1 MIFQSSMCTVQ
12 VTWHVGE
19 IGDRLAWQTWH
30 QPPEIFGITT
40 FWRLQLSILD
50 MGDGDHDDLFSPPW
64 YVASSPNQQYL
75 DKSVNYEAGSFWDR
89 SFKVIFTIAT
99 WYGKSYVERSQQN
112 WTGYTTIM
120 IMLMWKR
127 HMPEMK
133 VDDINCKDT
142 SNEAYECFWPVLSS
156 CHLEEA
162 FLSRLFP
169 GTHSEPIF
177 CIYCFLRLVCRSK
190 SFTFI
195 HRQIASW
202 PLARD
207 QLSKFS
213 SMIRLQCWWRWWF
226 LIQ

>member
-1 MIFQSSMCTVQ
+1 MNAVQ
-12 VTWHVGE
+12 Y
-19 IGDRLAWQTWH
+19 
-30 QPPEIFGITT
+30 FGYG
-40 FWRLQLSILD
+40 WRRSWWP
-50 MGDGDHDDLFSPPW
+50 FSPPW
-64 YVASSPNQQYL
+64 YVASPNQQYL
-75 DKSVNYEAGSFWDR
+75 DKSVNYEAGIFWDR
-89 SFKVIFTIAT
+89 SFKIIFTIAT

-127 HMPEMK
+127 HMPEMR

-177 CIYCFLRLVCRSK
+177 CISCFLRLVCRSK

-213 SMIRLQCWWRWWF
+213 SMIRLQCWWRWWL